1 MNLEIRLI
9 ERLALSCVRGSRQE
23 YFVKALL
30 EGPVEV
36 RYQKIGWPN
45 YGPVNVVTN
54 RNYAL
59 GQFQELRKRMRELGF
74 TMPRKDNHLT
84 LAYNDKEI
92 NYRYEFD
99 GTLK

>member
-1 MNLEIRLI
+1 MNPETRLI
-9 ERLALSCVRGSRQE
+9 ERLALSCARGSRQE
-23 YFVKALL
+23 YFIKALL
-30 EGPVEV
+30 EGPVEI
-36 RYQKIGWPN
+36 RYQTVW
-45 YGPVNVVTN
+45 YELCGPLNVVTD

-74 TMPRKDNHLT
+74 TMPRKNNHLT